1 MDSFE
6 VKKEVPFLPKSDL
19 KNDEIIEKSHSAY
32 CTLCKVLLRVGA
44 LDDHLNGKKHNWK
57 IKDQKKSKVSKMAS
71 TNFIITDPTK
81 IPYYCALCQVSCGS
95 KNEHVKHLAGNKI
108 TVVEFLISHIA
119 KWSFLSLCRFC
130 EISFFL
136 SVNYVDMVQWL
147 QKSPKFLS
155 KKYFIV

>member
-57 IKDQKKSKVSKMAS
+57 IKDKKKSKMAS
-71 TNFIITDPTK
+71 TNFIITDPIK

-108 TVVEFLISHIA
+108 MVV
-119 KWSFLSLCRFC
+119 
-130 EISFFL
+130 
-136 SVNYVDMVQWL
+136 
-147 QKSPKFLS
+147 
-155 KKYFIV
+155 

>member
-6 VKKEVPFLPKSDL
+6 FKKEVPVPKNDL
-19 KNDEIIEKSHSAY
+19 KKDKIIEKSHSAY

-57 IKDQKKSKVSKMAS
+57 LKDQEKSKVSKMAS

-81 IPYYCALCQVSCGS
+81 MPYYCDLCQVSCGS

-108 TVVEFLISHIA
+108 TVVEFQAAHIA
-119 KWSFLSLCRFC
+119 KCSF
-130 EISFFL
+130 
-136 SVNYVDMVQWL
+136 
-147 QKSPKFLS
+147 
-155 KKYFIV
+155 